1 MGAHVRY
8 LIGVAGRAA
17 GAESFEARLSWA
29 NRSREFL
36 VIKRFLKT
44 RVVDPI
50 IALLTQ
56 GITPKK
62 IALSV
67 AFGVVVGCFPLL
79 GTTTGLCV
87 LAAMAFG
94 LNLPAIQLVNY
105 LVYPLQIL
113 LLIPFIRLGEVMM
126 RTHTQGLT
134 AAVILHYAKADL
146 HTMMSKLGLAAAH
159 AVAGW
164 LLVAPLAFVLIYAGV
179 LPLVTRL
186 AKNRAVRI
194 SSDLE

>member
-1 MGAHVRY
+1 MVKQ
-8 LIGVAGRAA
+8 L
-17 GAESFEARLSWA
+17 
-29 NRSREFL
+29 
-36 VIKRFLKT
+36 LKT

-50 IALLTQ
+50 VALLTQ

-62 IALSV
+62 LALSV
-67 AFGVVVGCFPLL
+67 ALGVVVGCFPVL
-79 GTTTGLCV
+79 GTTTTLCV

-126 RTHTQGLT
+126 HAHTQGLT
-134 AAVILHYAKADL
+134 AAVILHYARSDL
-146 HTMMSKLGLAAAH
+146 RTMMSKLGLAAMH

-179 LPLVTRL
+179 LPVVTRL
-186 AKNRAVRI
+186 AKNKAMRI
-194 SSDLE
+194 GSDLE